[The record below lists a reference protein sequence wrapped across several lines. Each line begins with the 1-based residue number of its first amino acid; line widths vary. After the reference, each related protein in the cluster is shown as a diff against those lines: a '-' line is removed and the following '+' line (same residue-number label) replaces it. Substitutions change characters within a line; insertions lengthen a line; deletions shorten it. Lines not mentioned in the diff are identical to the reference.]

1 MELRLAS
8 LFFLFVISFLA
19 ATLLPFSSELGFL
32 ALLQGDLSPILILVA
47 ATLGN
52 TLGAIANWL
61 LGLLAAKK
69 VPIAKIS
76 WFKFKVGEI
85 DRAQKWFRRFGKWS
99 LLISWFPLIGDAL
112 TFVAGSMRIPLL
124 QFTIL
129 AGTGKASRYIFLLY
143 VFN

>member
-1 MELRLAS
+1 MS

-61 LGLLAAKK
+61 LGLLSKK
-69 VPIAKIS
+69 NPNSKN
-76 WFKFKVGEI
+76 
-85 DRAQKWFRRFGKWS
+85 
-99 LLISWFPLIGDAL
+99 
-112 TFVAGSMRIPLL
+112 
-124 QFTIL
+124 IL
-129 AGTGKASRYIFLLY
+129 
-143 VFN
+143 V